1 MTLTR
6 RAVLAAPA
14 VLAAGR
20 ADAHSY
26 RAGDLMIGHAW
37 CLPSEGPGTQAFMP
51 LAVTGERGDSLTAAT
66 TPVAARV
73 LFLPV
78 AGQPAVTRWEIAPRR
93 PVGMRK
99 DGPHLLLDGLKRPL
113 RSGDRLPLT
122 LTFARNGA
130 KEVEV
135 WVETAPYSG

>member
-1 MTLTR
+1 MSLTR
-6 RAVLAAPA
+6 RAALAGPV

-20 ADAHSY
+20 AGAHSY

-37 CLPSEGPGTQAFMP
+37 CLPSEGPSSQAFMP
-51 LAVTGERGDSLTAAT
+51 LAVTGERGDTLTGAT

-73 LFLPV
+73 LFFSA
-78 AGQPAVTRWEIAPRR
+78 AGQAAVTRWDIAPRR

-122 LTFARNGA
+122 LTFARNGL
-130 KEVEV
+130 KEVEL